1 MVKTSIHRL
10 VDHSQVEP
18 NKKKNSILACQAQ
31 EGNDDNEEEAEH
43 YVAVTEETLSVIGQ
57 STIIRVM
64 NSCDTAIVP
73 CERGTISSMVQ
84 PDLQHVSPQ
93 CSPEEK
99 LIKLIICKELI

>member
-1 MVKTSIHRL
+1 MIM
-10 VDHSQVEP
+10 
-18 NKKKNSILACQAQ
+18 I
-31 EGNDDNEEEAEH
+31 NEEEAEH